1 MESALFE
8 DKDPRERSFRN
19 EDYSVRRVFLRS
31 YPLQWR
37 GGEEEEE
44 EINEKIKGERRV
56 RMSRGGRVK
65 KMIMAVVNCGDDRN
79 LVFSRF
85 KDKINFYLVACFH
98 VSFKTSTPLISR

>member
-1 MESALFE
+1 MFE